1 MRYGKTMTIVSL
13 VLSVQHIGTGRRLG
27 TPLAAALVVLLLL
40 TTHVVSPA
48 DLASGVEVLWRPILA
63 ITSIMLSTNVAER
76 LGILDYAARW
86 IEPRSGQTVIRVFR
100 SVFVFSAVI
109 AAVLNN
115 DAAILLLTPLIVGV
129 IRRCYPRRPELVVP
143 FAFAV
148 FSAAGV
154 APLMISNPINLI
166 VSEYAG
172 IGFNEYAARMIPIA
186 VAGSVTSYLVLRMV
200 FRRQLHAIP
209 GLETGSTFKPSMPI
223 LSQPAK
229 IYLTTMVA
237 ALGCYPALSYVGG
250 PVWVVAV
257 GSATFGVWLCRH
269 YGIASAGQLAAPVPW
284 EILIFLYC
292 IFIIAL
298 GLRNVG
304 LIDGITEFYS
314 VNDSEAQVFVIGIA
328 SAVGSALLN
337 NHPMAILNS
346 LAILN
351 LPHSSHEQLMAA
363 LIGGDLGPR
372 LLPIGSLA
380 GLLWLNSLQ
389 MLGVYIR
396 PSQFVLVG
404 LPVTIP
410 ALGVSLIILL
420 LGQPLQLLV
429 K

>member
-1 MRYGKTMTIVSL
+1 MTIVSI
-13 VLSVQHIGTGRRLG
+13 VLSLQHIGTGRRLG
-27 TPLAAALVVLLLL
+27 TASAAALGVVLLLA
-40 TTHVVSPA
+40 TRVVSPA
-48 DLASGVEVLWRPILA
+48 DLASGVEVLWRPFLA
-63 ITSIMLSTNVAER
+63 ITSIMLSTNVAQR

-86 IEPRSGQTVIRVFR
+86 IEPRPGQPVIRVFR
-100 SVFVFSAVI
+100 SVFLFSAII

-129 IRRCYPRRPELVVP
+129 IRRCYPRQPELVVP

-154 APLMISNPINLI
+154 APLVISNPINLI

-186 VAGSVTSYLVLRMV
+186 VAGSVTSYLILRTV
-200 FRRQLHAIP
+200 FRRQLHAVP
-209 GLETGSTFKPSMPI
+209 GWETRSTSKPSLPI
-223 LSQPAK
+223 LSQPGK
-229 IYLTTMVA
+229 IYLATMVA
-237 ALGCYPALSYVGG
+237 ALGCYPALSYAGA
-250 PVWVVAV
+250 PVWAVAA

-269 YGIASAGQLAAPVPW
+269 YGIASAGQSAAPVPW

-304 LIDGITEFYS
+304 LVDRITEFYS
-314 VNDSEAQVFVIGIA
+314 VNDSEAQVLVIGIA

-351 LPHSSHEQLMAA
+351 LPHATHEHLMAA

-380 GLLWLNSLQ
+380 GLLWLNSLK

-404 LPVTIP
+404 LPVTVP
-410 ALGVSLIILL
+410 ALSVSLIILL
-420 LGQPLQLLV
+420 LGMTPT
-429 K
+429 